1 MVALGLKSGA
11 LVILAVARGT
21 CTRASVPCQAR
32 VTPPML
38 ARGTHYAM
46 PASHARHV
54 SRPKGSDEHCFF
66 TNWARFRFY
75 PTKIPPFEPQ
85 FHAEFE
91 NEGPRACFLC
101 VFVVACSFYIKK
113 HAWNTVF
120 SPTGHGLRFIQR
132 KYHHSNGNFTLNS
145 KIKVPGRH
153 SPILMSFFDFF
164 LGIRLSVWPST

>member
-1 MVALGLKSGA
+1 MGPSSLY
-11 LVILAVARGT
+11 VILAVACGT

-66 TNWARFRFY
+66 TNWARFRFC
-75 PTKIPPFEPQ
+75 PTKIPPFERA

-91 NEGPRACFLC
+91 NEGPGASFFN
-101 VFVVACSFYIKK
+101 VDVALDYCYLKNK
-113 HAWNTVF
+113 GWNTAF
-120 SPTGHGLRFIQR
+120 SPIGHGLGFIRR

-145 KIKVPGRH
+145 KMKVLGPH
-153 SPILMSFFDFF
+153 SLILMQF
-164 LGIRLSVWPST
+164 LMIFI